1 MISYYCV
8 FFIYFVYRLYFNFML
23 TINNCYQHYRFSYMS
38 NKDYQNPEIIT
49 TSDKTKQDY
58 LKKVEQL
65 IKKIKR
71 ENNVD
76 IVDER
81 LLVAWLLNHRENI
94 NKNTFRYYKSAILY
108 YLTDIIATDIAIESA
123 NHLNKFTSEMS
134 YKKSNKTSA
143 KKSKKINQED
153 LIKIFD
159 YMDKNESKWN
169 VYVKNWLIAGIL
181 CGLRPSEWINSEL
194 ILNNETN
201 VYSLYVKNAKN
212 SNGRAN
218 GDFRTIVLTDVT
230 EDEINIIRQ
239 HMYDIKNFSNL
250 SHDGF
255 EKFYK
260 DCSARLN
267 YINKQV
273 FTRRTK
279 NITLYSARHQF
290 SANAKHSGL
299 KTTEIAA
306 LMGHAVDET
315 ATQHYGRKNYGNS
328 KLKVKPVQSQVDTV
342 KITSSNNK
350 FIHESHDIKQE
361 QTQSNDNPF
370 KFDLPKLEPKSS

>member
-1 MISYYCV
+1 
-8 FFIYFVYRLYFNFML
+8 ML

-143 KKSKKINQED
+143 KKSKNC
-153 LIKIFD
+153 
-159 YMDKNESKWN
+159 WN
-169 VYVKNWLIAGIL
+169 TLWTK
-181 CGLRPSEWINSEL
+181 
-194 ILNNETN
+194 
-201 VYSLYVKNAKN
+201 
-212 SNGRAN
+212 
-218 GDFRTIVLTDVT
+218 TI
-230 EDEINIIRQ
+230 
-239 HMYDIKNFSNL
+239 
-250 SHDGF
+250 
-255 EKFYK
+255 
-260 DCSARLN
+260 
-267 YINKQV
+267 
-273 FTRRTK
+273 
-279 NITLYSARHQF
+279 
-290 SANAKHSGL
+290 
-299 KTTEIAA
+299 
-306 LMGHAVDET
+306 
-315 ATQHYGRKNYGNS
+315 
-328 KLKVKPVQSQVDTV
+328 
-342 KITSSNNK
+342 
-350 FIHESHDIKQE
+350 
-361 QTQSNDNPF
+361 
-370 KFDLPKLEPKSS
+370 

>member
-8 FFIYFVYRLYFNFML
+8 FFIDFVYRLYFNFML

-143 KKSKKINQED
+143 KK
-153 LIKIFD
+153 
-159 YMDKNESKWN
+159 
-169 VYVKNWLIAGIL
+169 
-181 CGLRPSEWINSEL
+181 
-194 ILNNETN
+194 
-201 VYSLYVKNAKN
+201 
-212 SNGRAN
+212 
-218 GDFRTIVLTDVT
+218 
-230 EDEINIIRQ
+230 
-239 HMYDIKNFSNL
+239 
-250 SHDGF
+250 
-255 EKFYK
+255 
-260 DCSARLN
+260 
-267 YINKQV
+267 
-273 FTRRTK
+273 
-279 NITLYSARHQF
+279 
-290 SANAKHSGL
+290 
-299 KTTEIAA
+299 
-306 LMGHAVDET
+306 
-315 ATQHYGRKNYGNS
+315 
-328 KLKVKPVQSQVDTV
+328 
-342 KITSSNNK
+342 
-350 FIHESHDIKQE
+350 
-361 QTQSNDNPF
+361 
-370 KFDLPKLEPKSS
+370 